1 MEQAQQEH
9 LYDNINTNQQPLQGS
24 WTSEEPYPPV
34 ATHGHVLSP
43 WRYNDLQAI
52 PQSLPPVPPQAD
64 PQPQIESGFS
74 QNLHWIPQS
83 LPPVPPQADPQP
95 QIESGFGQAVNDL
108 HWQQSI
114 PQPLPPA
121 PLQANPQPQIES
133 GFSQA
138 VNAPSNQGVTLE
150 KVHPTQG
157 PTAGG
162 VEIWVAGR
170 NFYGPLYVRFGD
182 RSAPVAAVGVQSPS
196 FIK

>member
-1 MEQAQQEH
+1 MEPEQQLPLH
-9 LYDNINTNQQPLQGS
+9 DNPSTNQQPLQGS

-43 WRYNDLQAI
+43 WRYNDL
-52 PQSLPPVPPQAD
+52 
-64 PQPQIESGFS
+64 
-74 QNLHWIPQS
+74 
-83 LPPVPPQADPQP
+83 
-95 QIESGFGQAVNDL
+95 
-108 HWQQSI
+108 HWQQGI
-114 PQPLPPA
+114 PQPLPPV
-121 PLQANPQPQIES
+121 PPQANPQPQIES

-162 VEIWVAGR
+162 IEIWIAGR

-182 RSAPVAAVGVQSPS
+182 RSAPVVAVGVQSPS